1 MNMPSSPEE
10 TLILVDAQDR
20 AIGTGLKMPVHR
32 EGLLHRAFSI
42 FVFNA
47 RGELVAQRTG
57 ELSAAT
63 LAQHLALAL
72 AP

>member
-47 RGELVAQRTG
+47 RGELMLQ
-57 ELSAAT
+57 
-63 LAQHLALAL
+63 
-72 AP
+72 